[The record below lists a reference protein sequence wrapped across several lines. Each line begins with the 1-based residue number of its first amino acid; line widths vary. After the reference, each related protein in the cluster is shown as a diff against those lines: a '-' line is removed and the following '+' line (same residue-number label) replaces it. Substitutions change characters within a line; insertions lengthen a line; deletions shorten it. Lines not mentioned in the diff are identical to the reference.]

1 MTKTKR
7 NNITKYDFSNKLFE
21 SIGISKNLSK
31 KVLDGLIESLTEII
45 IQKNKLNLKN
55 IGSFKIIEKKERI
68 GRNPKTKEIF
78 TINAR
83 KTISFVS
90 SKTLVKKLNE

>member
-1 MTKTKR
+1 V
-7 NNITKYDFSNKLFE
+7 ITKNLKKINIAKRLSKIKGFPVFLSNKL
-21 SIGISKNLSK
+21 IDDLINVLITGIK
-31 KVLDGLIESLTEII
+31 
-45 IQKNKLNLKN
+45 QNKLNLKN
-55 IGSFKIIEKKERI
+55 IGTFKLINKKKRI

>member
-1 MTKTKR
+1 M
-7 NNITKYDFSNKLFE
+7 ITKNLKKINIAKRLSKIKGFPVFLSNKLIDDLINVLI
-21 SIGISKNLSK
+21 IGIKQN
-31 KVLDGLIESLTEII
+31 
-45 IQKNKLNLKN
+45 NLNLKN
-55 IGSFKIIEKKERI
+55 IGTFRLINKKERI

>member
-1 MTKTKR
+1 V
-7 NNITKYDFSNKLFE
+7 ITKNLKKINIAKRLSKIKGFPVFLSNKLIDDLINVLI
-21 SIGISKNLSK
+21 IGIKQN
-31 KVLDGLIESLTEII
+31 
-45 IQKNKLNLKN
+45 NLNLKN
-55 IGSFKIIEKKERI
+55 IGTFRLINKKERI

>member
-1 MTKTKR
+1 MIKQNLKK
-7 NNITKYDFSNKLFE
+7 ITIAKKLSKIKGFPVFLSNKL
-21 SIGISKNLSK
+21 IDDLINVLITGIK
-31 KVLDGLIESLTEII
+31 
-45 IQKNKLNLKN
+45 QNKLNLKN
-55 IGSFKIIEKKERI
+55 IGTFKLINKKKRI

>member
-1 MTKTKR
+1 M
-7 NNITKYDFSNKLFE
+7 ITKNLKKINIAKRLSKIKGFPVFLSNKL
-21 SIGISKNLSK
+21 IDDLINVLITGIK
-31 KVLDGLIESLTEII
+31 
-45 IQKNKLNLKN
+45 QNKLNLKN
-55 IGSFKIIEKKERI
+55 IGTFKLINKKKRI

>member
-1 MTKTKR
+1 MTK
-7 NNITKYDFSNKLFE
+7 NNLSKADL
-21 SIGISKNLSK
+21 SKNLSK
-31 KVLDGLIESLTEII
+31 LKGYPISFS
-45 IQKNKLNLKN
+45 NKLINDLLDTLNEAIKLDYLTLKN
-55 IGSFKIIEKKERI
+55 FGSFKLVKKKERI

>member
-1 MTKTKR
+1 M
-7 NNITKYDFSNKLFE
+7 ITKNLKKINIAKRLSKIKGFPVFLSNKLIDDLINVLI
-21 SIGISKNLSK
+21 IGIKQN
-31 KVLDGLIESLTEII
+31 
-45 IQKNKLNLKN
+45 NLNLKN
-55 IGSFKIIEKKERI
+55 IGTFRLINKKERI

-90 SKTLVKKLNE
+90 SKNLVKKLNE